1 MPTTEPTSGPTSGQ
15 ASDLPPALAAC
26 RDAEDWF
33 AALRV
38 AYDPRVLDVGRLHV
52 LRLFGRELEAVDRSD
67 AAAVRGALER
77 AYRALVEAGPLEHRL
92 FKVLA
97 DRAPGQFVPL
107 EQVTVEVTVEG
118 GNDE

>member
-1 MPTTEPTSGPTSGQ
+1 VPTTEPAGRPDG
-15 ASDLPPALAAC
+15 LPPALAGC

-38 AYDPRVLDVGRLHV
+38 AYDPRVLAVGRLHV
-52 LRLFGRELEAVDRSD
+52 RRLFGRELEAIDRSD
-67 AAAVRGALER
+67 PVAVRNALER

-97 DRAPGQFVPL
+97 DRAPGQFVPV
-107 EQVTVEVTVEG
+107 EQVLIEG
-118 GNDE
+118 GEA